1 MRTVNPRPVWARLA
15 AVLALGSLAALPS
28 HAAAAD
34 PGPQPSPAVGPRLL
48 DAMRRDLHLSEAGVR
63 ERLADESAANLTAA
77 RVRARAGDRISGL
90 WFDAATGRLTAA
102 VTTGADEALVRA
114 AGAVPVRVG
123 HTGAR
128 LDATTEAIT
137 RQIGAGIDGVVS
149 WGPDVRNNR
158 VDVSIDRAA
167 STASTEIFIAAVEA
181 LGPIAHVTYTSD
193 TPVQQ
198 SDVIGGE
205 KWTPGSESPCS
216 IGFPVTRTS
225 GGTKAFLTA
234 GHCTNDANQP
244 AYGKDG
250 TRVGTSNRNGT
261 GSVNARE
268 GDMGIIDVDQSGWNV
283 VPTVAGYGQGDITVT
298 GSADAVVGTAICR
311 SGQTTS
317 LRCGEVTKVDQSVD
331 YGNVVIDGLSY
342 SSACSAGGDSGGAYV
357 TATGGKA
364 IGLHS
369 GGGSATCS
377 SGSGEKFTI
386 FQPVNEA
393 LTRFGATLVTA
404 TPQPGAVTVTPVP
417 AQSTPTGTPVELG
430 NTATGGA
437 APYTWTAAGLPA
449 GLAIASAT
457 GTVTGAP
464 TTAGTSNVTVTAT
477 DGAGRKASASF
488 TWTVTAVG
496 AGAPVLRNPGNQ
508 IAYVKKPVSLPI
520 QATGGTAPYR
530 WAADGLPAGLTLDT
544 AKGVVTG
551 TPTTWGMRTSRIT
564 LTDAAGRTA
573 TTDITWNVYF

>member
-1 MRTVNPRPVWARLA
+1 MRTVNHRPAWACLA
-15 AVLALGSLAALPS
+15 AALALGSLAALPS
-28 HAAAAD
+28 GAAAAAPAPD
-34 PGPQPSPAVGPRLL
+34 PTPAATPRLL
-48 DAMRRDLHLSEAGVR
+48 DAMRRDLHLSDAGVR
-63 ERLADESAANLTAA
+63 ERLADESAANLAAA
-77 RVRARAGDRISGL
+77 RIRARAGDRIPGL
-90 WFDAATGRLTAA
+90 WFDAAAGRLTAA
-102 VTTGADEALVRA
+102 VTTDADEALVRA

-128 LDATTEAIT
+128 LDATTKAIT
-137 RQIGAGIDGVVS
+137 RQVGAGIDGVVS

-158 VDVSIDRAA
+158 VDVTVDRAA
-167 STASTEIFIAAVEA
+167 STASTELFVAAVDA

-234 GHCTNDANQP
+234 GHCTNDTNQP

-250 TRVGTSNRNGT
+250 TRVGTSNRNGS

-268 GDMGIIDVDQSGWNV
+268 GDMGIVDVDQSGWNV

-298 GSADAVVGTAICR
+298 GSADAIVGTAICR
-311 SGQTTS
+311 SGQTTG

-331 YGNVVIDGLSY
+331 YGNVVIEGLSY

-357 TATGGKA
+357 TAAGGKA

-393 LTRFGATLVTA
+393 LSRFGATLVTA
-404 TPQPGAVTVTPVP
+404 TPQPGDVTVTPVP
-417 AQSTPTGTPVELG
+417 ARSTAIGTPVELK

-437 APYTWTAAGLPA
+437 APYTWTAGGLPA
-449 GLAIASAT
+449 GLTIAATT

-477 DGAGRKASASF
+477 DTAGRKASASF

-496 AGAPVLRNPGNQ
+496 GGAPVLRNPGNQ
-508 IAYVKKPVSLPI
+508 IAYVNKPVSLPI
-520 QATGGTAPYR
+520 QATGGTRPYR
-530 WAADGLPAGLTLDT
+530 WTADGLPAGLSLDT
-544 AKGVVTG
+544 ATGTVTG
-551 TPTTWGMRTSRIT
+551 APTTWGMRTSRIA

>member
-1 MRTVNPRPVWARLA
+1 MRTVNPRPVWACLA

-63 ERLADESAANLTAA
+63 ERLADESAANLAAA

-167 STASTEIFIAAVEA
+167 STASTELFIAAVEA
-181 LGPIAHVTYTSD
+181 LGPIAHVNYTSD

-268 GDMGIIDVDQSGWNV
+268 GDMGIVDVDQSGWNV

-386 FQPVNEA
+386 FQPVSEA
-393 LTRFGATLVTA
+393 LTRFGATLGTA

-437 APYTWTAAGLPA
+437 APTPGPPPGCPPA
-449 GLAIASAT
+449 WPSPPRR
-457 GTVTGAP
+457 AP
-464 TTAGTSNVTVTAT
+464 S
-477 DGAGRKASASF
+477 
-488 TWTVTAVG
+488 
-496 AGAPVLRNPGNQ
+496 
-508 IAYVKKPVSLPI
+508 
-520 QATGGTAPYR
+520 
-530 WAADGLPAGLTLDT
+530 PAHPPPR
-544 AKGVVTG
+544 AR
-551 TPTTWGMRTSRIT
+551 RTSP
-564 LTDAAGRTA
+564 
-573 TTDITWNVYF
+573 

>member
-1 MRTVNPRPVWARLA
+1 MRTVNPRPVWACLA

-63 ERLADESAANLTAA
+63 ERLADESAANLAAA

-167 STASTEIFIAAVEA
+167 STASTELFIAAVEA

-268 GDMGIIDVDQSGWNV
+268 GDMGIVDVDQSGWDV

-464 TTAGTSNVTVTAT
+464 TTAGTSNVTVTVT
-477 DGAGRKASASF
+477 DGSGRKASASF

>member
-477 DGAGRKASASF
+477 DGDGRKASASF